1 MKKADSSVVN
11 MGNFGVNKDQR
22 NSPLQSLIKYIVR
35 ETNRN
40 KFSYSQLR
48 YAFRCAR
55 QNCGVETPGQKTK
68 KLYQLPSTDEIKQF
82 FDVIEN
88 PVHRLIFSVLA
99 DSGLRIEELCSLE
112 VRRID
117 FKTNIIFVNDGKGG
131 KDRCTVIGNKTL
143 EKIKLYLQGKNN
155 RYLFESRY
163 NSRYSTRRL
172 QQMCK
177 VYKEKAGI
185 EASLTPH
192 TFRHLLMTKL
202 AHAGISKEKRM
213 IIAGHSSE
221 KTQDIYTHL
230 GMGGIKDEVIAILDG
245 GV

>member
-1 MKKADSSVVN
+1 
-11 MGNFGVNKDQR
+11 
-22 NSPLQSLIKYIVR
+22 
-35 ETNRN
+35 
-40 KFSYSQLR
+40 
-48 YAFRCAR
+48 
-55 QNCGVETPGQKTK
+55 
-68 KLYQLPSTDEIKQF
+68 
-82 FDVIEN
+82 
-88 PVHRLIFSVLA
+88 
-99 DSGLRIEELCSLE
+99 
-112 VRRID
+112 
-117 FKTNIIFVNDGKGG
+117 
-131 KDRCTVIGNKTL
+131 
-143 EKIKLYLQGKNN
+143 
-155 RYLFESRY
+155 
-163 NSRYSTRRL
+163 
-172 QQMCK
+172 MCK